1 MGQLDAKVATITG
14 GASGIGAATCRAF
27 VREGARVVIA
37 DVLDQDG
44 ESLAADLG
52 DAAVFVHTDV
62 TSEPDVAAA
71 VAAATDHFGRLD
83 CLFNNAG
90 AGGTDAD
97 VGDVEPGPLESTVA
111 LLFNGVV
118 FGMKHASRVMREQG
132 SGSIISTASVAAL
145 QAGFG
150 PHIYSAM
157 KAAVI
162 QLTRTVGN
170 ELGEAGIRVNCICPG
185 GIVTPIFGRA
195 FGLEDSAVKERTA
208 LLNEVF
214 SVGQPIRRAGQP
226 EDIAAAAVFL
236 ASDASGFVNG
246 HALVVDGGLTTGRGF
261 SEAKQGFEAIRE
273 LLGAAPR
280 ESEVGG

>member
-1 MGQLDAKVATITG
+1 MGQLDGKVAVITG
-14 GASGIGAATCRAF
+14 GASGIGAGTCRMF

-37 DVLDQDG
+37 DILDQDG
-44 ESLAADLG
+44 EALAADLG
-52 DAAVFVHTDV
+52 EAAAYVHTDV
-62 TSEPDVAAA
+62 TSEPDVASA
-71 VAAATDHFGRLD
+71 VATATERFGRID

-97 VGDVEPGPLESTVA
+97 AADVEPGPLESTIA

-118 FGMKHASRVMREQG
+118 YGMKHASRAMRAQDG
-132 SGSIISTASVAAL
+132 GGSIISTASVAAL

-162 QLTRTVGN
+162 QLTKTVAN
-170 ELGEAGIRVNCICPG
+170 ELGESGIRVNCICPG

-195 FGLEDSAVKERTA
+195 LGLDESLIKERTA
-208 LLNEVF
+208 ILNEVF

-236 ASDASGFVNG
+236 ASDASSFVNG
-246 HALVVDGGLTTGRGF
+246 HALVVDGGLTTGRNY
-261 SEAKQGFEAIRE
+261 SETQQGFDAIRE
-273 LLGAAPR
+273 LLGAPPR
-280 ESEVGG
+280 E

>member
-1 MGQLDAKVATITG
+1 MGQLDGKVAVITG
-14 GASGIGAATCRAF
+14 AASGIGAGTCRMF

-37 DVLDQDG
+37 DILHQDG
-44 ESLAADLG
+44 EALAADLG
-52 DAAVFVHTDV
+52 EAAAYVHTDV
-62 TSEPDVAAA
+62 TSEPDVANA
-71 VAAATDHFGRLD
+71 VATATERFGRID

-97 VGDVEPGPLESTVA
+97 AADVERGPLESTIA

-118 FGMKHASRVMREQG
+118 YGMKHASRAMRAQG
-132 SGSIISTASVAAL
+132 GGGSIISTASVAAL

-162 QLTRTVGN
+162 QLTKTVGN
-170 ELGEAGIRVNCICPG
+170 ELGESGIRVNCICPG
-185 GIVTPIFGRA
+185 GIVTPIFARA
-195 FGLEDSAVKERTA
+195 LGLDESLIKERTA
-208 LLNEVF
+208 ILNEVF

-236 ASDASGFVNG
+236 ASDASSFVNG
-246 HALVVDGGLTTGRGF
+246 HALVVDGGLTTGRNY
-261 SEAKQGFEAIRE
+261 SETRQGFDAIRE
-273 LLGAAPR
+273 LLGTPPR
-280 ESEVGG
+280 E